1 MQLWKSPHTHTPP
14 PLNCYFAS
22 FSQAQTRT
30 CIKGGPFYRVF
41 LSCCPKCAF
50 FFSLSLLLTSCFC
63 FSKRNSH
70 FLSKLSSW
78 ILHYHHQ
85 ERFWVGFILLSGLCP
100 PTPASGHIHISEASP
115 TFPGPCQALLTIR
128 HWREEGAGSKERRGY
143 LAENQSRH
151 RLICLSRSGYSAEN
165 NKANPKR

>member
-1 MQLWKSPHTHTPP
+1 MQLWKSPHTHTPQ

-30 CIKGGPFYRVF
+30 CIKGGPFYWVF

-50 FFSLSLLLTSCFC
+50 FFSLSLLLTLCFC

-78 ILHYHHQ
+78 ILYYHHQ
-85 ERFWVGFILLSGLCP
+85 EKFWVDFILL
-100 PTPASGHIHISEASP
+100 
-115 TFPGPCQALLTIR
+115 
-128 HWREEGAGSKERRGY
+128 
-143 LAENQSRH
+143 
-151 RLICLSRSGYSAEN
+151 
-165 NKANPKR
+165 